1 LKSNRVQGRDDR
13 GGHRYHRG
21 RRDRSYRP
29 RGHTGIQRPAYK
41 GKPQAR
47 PTPIGDQ
54 CNPLC
59 PLFYCTQRAL
69 VITNKPYRGKYVKA
83 AFCRLTGSECTGSE
97 CKYASCRINALLPD
111 GRCAKALE
119 KRQRI
124 RSDEE
129 LFREMQSIEDIDEE
143 GFY

>member
-1 LKSNRVQGRDDR
+1 MRNDRFRRRDDR
-13 GGHRYHRG
+13 GGSRHHRE
-21 RRDRSYRP
+21 RRDRTFRRAGP
-29 RGHTGIQRPAYK
+29 GFQRPTYR

-47 PTPIGDQ
+47 PAPIGDK

-69 VITNKPYRGKYVKA
+69 VISNKPYRGKYIKA
-83 AFCRLTGSECTGSE
+83 AFCRLTGSECTGAE
-97 CKYASCRINALLPD
+97 CRYASCRINALLPD

-119 KRQRI
+119 KKQRII

-143 GFY
+143 SFL